1 MNDVSSILRERLEKY
16 PELLPKVFAFAP
28 ERVRELAEAGHLESV
43 MARLNAAEARK
54 YLDRLVYVA
63 KTRIEPKQSKKPD
76 QCNGKNTYLSEE
88 FANRKANKAW
98 EAGRGKMR
106 VYHCHLCKGWHLTH
120 KPKT

>member
-1 MNDVSSILRERLEKY
+1 MTDVKPILRERLEKY
-16 PELLPKVFAFAP
+16 PELLPKVFEFAP
-28 ERVRELAEAGHLESV
+28 DGLREFAEAGALEAV
-43 MARLNAAEARK
+43 MARVGVADARK

-63 KTRIEPKQSKKPD
+63 KTRIEPKRSKKPE